1 MGLRIVPGSFCE
13 IEPDTHKAICT
24 CLSKLTIC
32 FYNAPSMHHGR
43 RNQVKL
49 VESIDAKK

>member
-32 FYNAPSMHHGR
+32 FYNAPFHAPWE
-43 RNQVKL
+43 K
-49 VESIDAKK
+49 ESGKTRGVYRC